1 MVIVNEEVCQPG
13 KMKPSSANPPDQK
26 TVVNGELDD
35 RVQRL
40 LPLVQHYI
48 QLLRLAYCPAR
59 HIVNHSTYTHGVY
72 APWKSVQKET
82 IFAFRFV
89 QIVGDHAQHQLV
101 GYQFPLQSICERMFW
116 RTRQNVPD
124 QLHF

>member
-1 MVIVNEEVCQPG
+1 MVIVNEVVCQPG
-13 KMKPSSANPPDQK
+13 QMEPSSTNPPDQK

-40 LPLVQHYI
+40 LPLVQHHI

-59 HIVNHSTYTHGVY
+59 HIVNHSAYTHGVY
-72 APWKSVQKET
+72 APWKSIQEET

-101 GYQFPLQSICERMFW
+101 RHQFPLQSI
-116 RTRQNVPD
+116 
-124 QLHF
+124 